1 MHSKLRPMQEG
12 ADKYGLGV
20 KSQNWSLQSI
30 VDHKLKERWHIGEV
44 VFLPSE
50 SADHGKF
57 HPVPPH
63 LNFNP

>member
-1 MHSKLRPMQEG
+1 MQEG

-20 KSQNWSLQSI
+20 KSQNWSLQSN
-30 VDHKLKERWHIGEV
+30 VDHTLKECWDIGEV
-44 VFLPSE
+44 VVLPPE
-50 SADHGKF
+50 SASLDSKF